1 MREGTR
7 KHEERKKRKQKG
19 GQEKRKE
26 GDRKRREI
34 GKKQEKKVKK
44 NTKGKRHEGTK
55 GSMCGLG
62 LIITA
67 NFPPQVWLRALG
79 RDRDRPEH
87 RRNSV

>member
-1 MREGTR
+1 MPVRGLLVFCQTSRGKE
-7 KHEERKKRKQKG
+7 KEETERRTG
-19 GQEKRKE
+19 KRKE

-34 GKKQEKKVKK
+34 GKKQEEK
-44 NTKGKRHEGTK
+44 TRKRQEGTK

>member
-7 KHEERKKRKQKG
+7 KHEDRKKRKQKG

-34 GKKQEKKVKK
+34 GKKQEEK
-44 NTKGKRHEGTK
+44 TRKRQEGTK